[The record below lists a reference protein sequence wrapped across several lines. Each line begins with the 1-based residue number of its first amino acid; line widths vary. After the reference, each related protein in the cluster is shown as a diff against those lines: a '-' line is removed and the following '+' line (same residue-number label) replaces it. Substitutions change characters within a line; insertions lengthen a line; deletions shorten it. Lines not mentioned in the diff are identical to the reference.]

1 MKNKNKFIFCSL
13 VLLVYFLLFILKPIY
28 QYISFSKMDVNS
40 SMVQWIQDKSDQ
52 DWHALD
58 EHIHLVTSKENGH
71 NIGLIYVVE
80 TIVKLKVRFPLRI
93 RRYPSVIIIDYK
105 ETSVLKLVGWMER
118 NGFVMLGDIWN

>member
-1 MKNKNKFIFCSL
+1 
-13 VLLVYFLLFILKPIY
+13 
-28 QYISFSKMDVNS
+28 MDVNS

-71 NIGLIYVVE
+71 NIGLIYVVDDYSQIE
-80 TIVKLKVRFPLRI
+80 SKISLRI

-105 ETSVLKLVGWMER
+105 ETSVLEISWL
-118 NGFVMLGDIWN
+118 NGEKRLLSCWEIFEISS